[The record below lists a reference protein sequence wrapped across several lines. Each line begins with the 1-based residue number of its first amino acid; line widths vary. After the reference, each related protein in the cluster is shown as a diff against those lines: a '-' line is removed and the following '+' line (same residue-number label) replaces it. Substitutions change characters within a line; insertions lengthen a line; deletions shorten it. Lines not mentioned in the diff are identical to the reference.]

1 MNLRLD
7 KHCFR
12 KDNLDYNA
20 FEGYTKKIG
29 KKILFK
35 GGFGNAETNRTKFII
50 RNTLEKRKN

>member
-7 KHCFR
+7 KRYFR

-35 GGFGNAETNRTKFII
+35 GGF
-50 RNTLEKRKN
+50 